1 MDPDSNNLIIHLVIL
16 LVLILINAFF
26 AMSEIAI
33 VTFNDNKLK
42 RMAEDGNKRAAT
54 LLSMVPNP
62 PSSSP
67 PSRSASPWRAFW
79 RRFRCGAVRGACR
92 SADVPRYPL
101 LDGRADRAV
110 CHHPDPR
117 LLQPGSR

>member
-42 RMAEDGNKRAAT
+42 RMACLLYTSFCRIVQTTAAH
-54 LLSMVPNP
+54 S
-62 PSSSP
+62 
-67 PSRSASPWRAFW
+67 
-79 RRFRCGAVRGACR
+79 GAQGAR
-92 SADVPRYPL
+92 IALVSYIKHNLTDF
-101 LDGRADRAV
+101 
-110 CHHPDPR
+110 
-117 LLQPGSR
+117 GSL